1 MSMRGD
7 DAGRRRGRGVSEAA
21 GVAVLVALAV
31 GVTGVAILAAVSI
44 DDGTDASFS
53 FDSDGDGDGLTIT
66 YEAGPELVAG
76 ELTVTGPGG
85 RVDWAT
91 LAGVAP
97 EATVS
102 PGSAQR
108 IGPET
113 AYGIEVLDRDRI
125 EIVYTEDGEDVLA
138 VREPTT

>member
-1 MSMRGD
+1 MSMRDD
-7 DAGRRRGRGVSEAA
+7 DAGGRRDRGVSEAA
-21 GVAVLVALAV
+21 GVAILVALAV
-31 GVTGVAILAAVSI
+31 GVTGVAILGAVLI
-44 DDGTDASFS
+44 DGGTDASFS
-53 FDSDGDGDGLTIT
+53 FDSDGDGDVLTIT

-97 EATVS
+97 ETTVS
-102 PGSAQR
+102 PGSSQQ
-108 IGPET
+108 IGPDT

-125 EIVYTEDGEDVLA
+125 EVVYTEYGEDVLA
-138 VREPTT
+138 VREPIT